1 MKSLAD
7 EHKLGSSA
15 DLGVNFHYRFSD
27 FVNADFSMM
36 NGEGYNSIQMDDVFK
51 YSIGATM
58 GTVRKFISRISCD
71 FTTNKVTETTLVL
84 FASWYITG
92 KWNVAGEWITRAN
105 DGWQQDKNI
114 TGYSLYTKYDM
125 NAKYQLFARFDKI
138 GSNILEGGTT
148 PWHPYR

>member
-1 MKSLAD
+1 MSGKS
-7 EHKLGSSA
+7 GWSS
-15 DLGVNFHYRFSD
+15 YTS
-27 FVNADFSMM
+27 
-36 NGEGYNSIQMDDVFK
+36 
-51 YSIGATM
+51 
-58 GTVRKFISRISCD
+58 
-71 FTTNKVTETTLVL
+71 
-84 FASWYITG
+84 G

-148 PWHPYR
+148 PWHLTGDGTALVAGLQFTPVNRIRMALNYQDWNPGAASSKTSAYIYLNLEVKL